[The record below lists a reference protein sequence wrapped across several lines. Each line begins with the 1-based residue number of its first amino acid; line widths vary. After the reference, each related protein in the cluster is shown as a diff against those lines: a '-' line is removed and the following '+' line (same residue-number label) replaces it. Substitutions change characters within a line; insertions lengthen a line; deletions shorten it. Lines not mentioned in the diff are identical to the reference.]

1 MFIRAS
7 LYFIY
12 ILMQGFA
19 AKTQNHATSSIS
31 WFIISCLGV
40 SNIILRLE
48 PLVFIIPSP
57 PTAPVSASTWSGPR
71 NRFGLTYAS
80 P

>member
-1 MFIRAS
+1 MFILAS
-7 LYFIY
+7 FLFIY
-12 ILMQGFA
+12 TYARIYGEVTKKPCNIM
-19 AKTQNHATSSIS
+19 KTS
-31 WFIISCLGV
+31 WF
-40 SNIILRLE
+40 IILRLE